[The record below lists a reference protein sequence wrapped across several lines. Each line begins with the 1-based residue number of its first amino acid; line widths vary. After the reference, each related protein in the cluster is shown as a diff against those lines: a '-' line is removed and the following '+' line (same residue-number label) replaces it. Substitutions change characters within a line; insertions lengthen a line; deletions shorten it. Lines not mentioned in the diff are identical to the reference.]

1 LNVDVLG
8 GDPIQAD
15 AELLVLAISIVRA
28 FGGEKLV
35 SIRVNNRR
43 LMDQF
48 FSEVLGL
55 TAEKALAMTKVIDL
69 RAKVGEEAYAKMLAD
84 LGVNESQRN
93 EMEKFLKSSFEEA
106 AARVPGKGADEL
118 KALFT
123 MLEESGVGSQVQF
136 DPMILRGLDY
146 YTGTVFEMYD
156 TSPENSRAI
165 FGGGRYDNLVGLFG
179 KHTLSGTGL
188 GLGDVTFQNF
198 LETHKLIPALPS
210 SVDVF
215 VSLPRAQDRAVAE
228 KVSGSL
234 RAQGFRIVTPLAA
247 EGFGAQLKLA
257 TKLGARFAVLF
268 GEAELAQGQ
277 LIVKDLLK
285 GEQKTFPLSGEYAE
299 LVSFLR
305 AK

>member
-1 LNVDVLG
+1 
-8 GDPIQAD
+8 
-15 AELLVLAISIVRA
+15 
-28 FGGEKLV
+28 
-35 SIRVNNRR
+35 
-43 LMDQF
+43 
-48 FSEVLGL
+48 
-55 TAEKALAMTKVIDL
+55 
-69 RAKVGEEAYAKMLAD
+69 
-84 LGVNESQRN
+84 
-93 EMEKFLKSSFEEA
+93 
-106 AARVPGKGADEL
+106 
-118 KALFT
+118 
-123 MLEESGVGSQVQF
+123 
-136 DPMILRGLDY
+136 
-146 YTGTVFEMYD
+146 
-156 TSPENSRAI
+156 
-165 FGGGRYDNLVGLFG
+165 
-179 KHTLSGTGL
+179 LSGTGL